1 MDSQDNTFVDVHY
14 TAVEA
19 DIEGCAGLLKT
30 VLEITMPSGLVE
42 ALNVDSDGVPDKSFI
57 KLWDNTPEKKQVKFV
72 LNKAMMTDTNSALYE
87 FANVAADVFT
97 VPMRFA
103 HYKTPIQAND
113 DPLYSE
119 AFEVV
124 FREQTMAE
132 KCDIAQLVTTTLVAD
147 QAYEV
152 TKDNNA
158 KTTFGKSVVTS
169 TLTDCTVT
177 TTLQVL
183 SDATT
188 DPHTWVDYSAATSDY
203 PFIATYDDSTKGASI
218 GFDW

>member
-1 MDSQDNTFVDVHY
+1 L
-14 TAVEA
+14 A
-19 DIEGCAGLLKT
+19 
-30 VLEITMPSGLVE
+30 
-42 ALNVDSDGVPDKSFI
+42 VDSDGVPDKSFF
-57 KLWDNTPEKKQVKFV
+57 KLWDNTPEKRQVKFV

-103 HYKTPIQAND
+103 HYKTPINNGD
-113 DPLYSE
+113 DPLYFE

-152 TKDNNA
+152 SKDNTA
-158 KTTFGKSVVTS
+158 KTTFSKSVVTS

-183 SDATT
+183 DATT
-188 DPHTWVDYSAATSDY
+188 DNWLDYSAAQSDY
-203 PFIATYDDSTKGASI
+203 PFIATYDDTTLDASI
-218 GFDW
+218 GFDWGTIDYTAMAQWKPDPTKPEWTIKMRYYTAIT